1 MVDEQESLVVK
12 IRPFQFSGTACLSY
26 TEGKLINVEF
36 LVSKKGS
43 VVYGYFQTV
52 AKLLSASLRRNVSI
66 SVIIEKLK
74 EVHIFEPSGHS
85 DLGRFESFAEYIAAF
100 LEKYGKYPEK
110 SKIESKQIQGKKEK

>member
-1 MVDEQESLVVK
+1 MVDEQESLIVK

-36 LVSKKGS
+36 LVSKTGS

-85 DLGRFESFAEYIAAF
+85 D
-100 LEKYGKYPEK
+100 
-110 SKIESKQIQGKKEK
+110 